1 MQEVTYKQE
10 QQDILV
16 SHDKLQEDLRGEV
29 ILDLSNHRTSCLHRV
44 CTEKDPSKAD
54 EMEGNDLPCEALPT
68 KGLTATPSEVIKDLH
83 IQLVQS
89 KSHTMDGS
97 PKDKAES
104 CSMP

>member
-1 MQEVTYKQE
+1 
-10 QQDILV
+10 
-16 SHDKLQEDLRGEV
+16 
-29 ILDLSNHRTSCLHRV
+29 
-44 CTEKDPSKAD
+44 
-54 EMEGNDLPCEALPT
+54 MEGNDLPCEALPT